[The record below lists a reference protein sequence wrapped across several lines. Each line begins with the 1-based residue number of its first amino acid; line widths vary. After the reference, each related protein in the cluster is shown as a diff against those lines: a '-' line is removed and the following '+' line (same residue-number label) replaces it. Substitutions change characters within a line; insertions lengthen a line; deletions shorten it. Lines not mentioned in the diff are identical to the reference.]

1 MYIFLKYILIQS
13 QQKAW
18 LKSKS
23 IAVNCCAI
31 KVFRVVL
38 ICDCLI
44 GSYWSSLIE
53 DLNLNSVLVLDIFSF
68 LKKHTFPEGPR
79 I

>member
-1 MYIFLKYILIQS
+1 MYIFFKYILIKS

-23 IAVNCCAI
+23 IAVNYCAI
-31 KVFRVVL
+31 KVCRVVL
-38 ICDCLI
+38 ICGCLI
-44 GSYWSSLIE
+44 GSYWSSLID

-68 LKKHTFPEGPR
+68 LNKLLHTFT
-79 I
+79 